1 MCKRLLLLGSAAVVL
16 SAGSTLAAAQTSAPT
31 PDANAPSEIVVT
43 AQKRSEALQKV
54 PVAVT
59 AYTAKARDVI
69 GVSGIQDYANFTP
82 GMNYTNLDR
91 VSIRGSGRQTFYIGN
106 DPGVAQYE
114 DGFYSASSAPLFET
128 SLFVEQTEVLRGP
141 QGTLYGR
148 NSMGGAVNITTRG
161 PTDVLQGEVR
171 AEVGNYDETR
181 LEGYV
186 SGPIREGLRFM
197 VGESRLDERAGYL
210 KNIGGGANG
219 AAKGETYY
227 HAAIG
232 VDVTP
237 NLTAT
242 LRYQK
247 AVWNDTFA
255 VGDRLANQVTAYD
268 TGTFFGPVSTLMPN
282 ATYGY
287 GVANPGVSDRYKI
300 SQNTRGHGSLR
311 NNNLISLNV
320 KWDLGWADLKYV
332 GGFQNYDFDTGGDL
346 DFSGRSGSY
355 LSPLTGTAIFPQQ
368 TIDFHEKKSYYS
380 NEIDLASPTGG
391 EVQWIG
397 GLYQYHE
404 TYTQQSSETAPNQPE
419 LAFLAPFTY
428 LDPSNSC
435 FFNNACL
442 IANPSHDFVYYLAHL
457 TSDSYGAF
465 AQVDY
470 KVTQDI
476 KVTGGLRYTEDEKSG
491 GEIVRYAFFNPD
503 IYGDLAYDLSAG
515 SSGPNETQSKSGTWH
530 GVTGTA
536 RVEWTPTS
544 HDLVYAGYSR
554 GYKSGGFLFGTAA
567 DKVEADPEYVDA
579 YEVGYKTTIARQ
591 LTVDASLFYNDFHGL
606 QVNLAQEQ
614 GPLAVNDFLN
624 LDARAYGL
632 ELETTWRPIRPLQVL
647 LSYSY
652 MNSEITQGCNVSTF
666 ANCFVDPADPGATDP
681 LAKPV
686 TAIAAHSGA
695 VLPGISS
702 AMQQVQTLKGDQL
715 PQSPK
720 NKVALNVNYTWD
732 IGPGSLTASVSNIW
746 QDKETSSVLNG
757 GEYRIPSYDV
767 TDFRLLWN
775 GANKTYT
782 VIAYVKNAFDTVAY
796 SGAGSIAPTA
806 VYAPTLA
813 PTPNLQRIG
822 YTITRG
828 LIFPQTYGLELQY
841 RF

>member
-1 MCKRLLLLGSAAVVL
+1 MSKRLLLLSSAVAVL
-16 SAGSTLAAAQTSAPT
+16 SAGPTLARAQIAAPPAAA
-31 PDANAPSEIVVT
+31 DANSGEIVVT
-43 AQKRSEALQKV
+43 AQKRSESLQNV

-59 AYTAKARDVI
+59 AYTAKARDVM

-128 SLFVEQTEVLRGP
+128 PLFVEQTEVLRGP

-148 NSMGGAVNITTRG
+148 NSMGGAINITTRG
-161 PTDVLQGEVR
+161 PSDVLQGEVR
-171 AEVGNYDETR
+171 AELGNYDETR

-197 VGESRLDERAGYL
+197 VGESRLDERTGYL
-210 KNIGGGANG
+210 KNIGGGG
-219 AAKGETYY
+219 KVAAKGETYY
-227 HAAIG
+227 YGAVG

-255 VGDRLANQVTAYD
+255 VGDRLANLTTAYD
-268 TGTFFGPVSTLMPN
+268 TGTFFGPLSTLVPN

-287 GVANPGVSDRYKI
+287 GVANPGVSDKYKI
-300 SQNTRGHGSLR
+300 NQNSRTHGSLHD
-311 NNNLISLNV
+311 NNLISLNV
-320 KWDLGWADLKYV
+320 KWDLGWADLKYI

-346 DFSGRSGSY
+346 DYSGRTGSY
-355 LSPLTGTAIFPQQ
+355 PSPLTGTAIFPQQ
-368 TIDFHEKKSYYS
+368 TVDFREKKRYYS
-380 NEIDLASPTGG
+380 NELDLSSPAGG
-391 EVQWIG
+391 KLQWIG

-404 TYTQQSSETAPNQPE
+404 TYTQQSSEAAPNQPE
-419 LAFLAPFTY
+419 LAFLAPFSY
-428 LDPSNSC
+428 VNPASSC

-476 KVTGGLRYTEDEKSG
+476 KVTGGLRYTEDQKSG

-503 IYGDLAYDLSAG
+503 IYGDLAYDLG
-515 SSGPNETQSKSGTWH
+515 VDSGANRSKSGTWH

-544 HDLVYAGYSR
+544 HDLLYAGYSR

-567 DKVEADPEYVDA
+567 VKVEADPEYVDA
-579 YEVGYKTTIARQ
+579 YEVGYKTTIAHQ
-591 LTVDASLFYNDFHGL
+591 LTVDASLFYNDYHGL
-606 QVNLAQEQ
+606 QVNLAQQQSTGQTANE
-614 GPLAVNDFLN
+614 FLN
-624 LDARAYGL
+624 LDAHAYGL
-632 ELETTWRPIRPLQVL
+632 ELETTWRPTRALQVL

-702 AMQQVQTLKGDQL
+702 AMQQVQTLKGDEL

-732 IGPGSLTASVSNIW
+732 FEPGSLTASVSNVW

-775 GANKTYT
+775 GADKKYT
-782 VIAYVKNAFDTVAY
+782 VIAYVKNAFDTVAF

-806 VYAPTLA
+806 IYAPTLA
-813 PTPNLQRIG
+813 PTANLQRIG
-822 YTITRG
+822 YNITRG